1 MRAACPCSG
10 EILIHILHSKDKIL
24 QSVNTAVDLFAVAR
38 ASPLAQAGFV
48 KKGSGNEG

>member
-10 EILIHILHSKDKIL
+10 EILIHSFQLRDKIL
-24 QSVNTAVDLFAVAR
+24 QSVNTAVDPFAVAR